1 MQGGAKETIQKIQE
15 VKTLSKQ
22 VNLGFLLTFGLSQ
35 YHSWL
40 KKVGGGIKCPK
51 SLSQNSLDFSFVLFC
66 FQFLFFFHIILS
78 PSWLALF
85 FSSSFPTLRGSI
97 NIKFYIESEFSQKC
111 RFAWLSKKKHIH
123 HIFLIW
129 FNDYFIR
136 SGWFGLGPSQ
146 PEFFCFKYSLNY
158 HVDIYY
164 WNYRFW
170 LSHQPESI
178 LGCLEALFLF
188 KMKGTCESGSNG

>member
-1 MQGGAKETIQKIQE
+1 MVKKSGGGELNVKNHWVKI
-15 VKTLSKQ
+15 
-22 VNLGFLLTFGLSQ
+22 LLTS
-35 YHSWL
+35 
-40 KKVGGGIKCPK
+40 
-51 SLSQNSLDFSFVLFC
+51 VLYSSVSSFC
-66 FQFLFFFHIILS
+66 FFFFHIILS

-85 FSSSFPTLRGSI
+85 FCSSFPTLRESI

-111 RFAWLSKKKHIH
+111 RFAWLSKKKHIY

-164 WNYRFW
+164 WNSRFW

-188 KMKGTCESGSNG
+188 KMKGTCEPGSNG